1 MRLALADAGDG
12 VEDANFVEMMAE
24 AGLLRLYTYLEWVR
38 EMVASAAGLRAGPF
52 TYNDRVFDSEI
63 NLTIENTQKH
73 YDEMKYKEA
82 LRTGF
87 FEFQVCNIITSM
99 WFSPYYGQLLILNRK
114 NTLKACVFAKRM
126 FSWV

>member
-99 WFSPYYGQLLILNRK
+99 
-114 NTLKACVFAKRM
+114 
-126 FSWV
+126 